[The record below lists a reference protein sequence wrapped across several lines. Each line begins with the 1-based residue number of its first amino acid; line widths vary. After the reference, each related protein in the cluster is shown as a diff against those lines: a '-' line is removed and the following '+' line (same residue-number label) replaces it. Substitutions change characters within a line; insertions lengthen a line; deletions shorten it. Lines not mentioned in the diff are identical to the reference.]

1 MVAVVV
7 GGREAEDGERGVV
20 ELGRE
25 LVVVEEGR
33 NREVLALRARTCDV
47 NAAPSETVV
56 RVRVQGREG
65 AP

>member
-1 MVAVVV
+1 MVV

-33 NREVLALRARTCDV
+33 NRKVLALRACTCNV
-47 NAAPSETVV
+47 SAAPSEAAV
-56 RVRVQGREG
+56 RAQVQGRKG